1 VCPFEDPPARHSQAC
16 VASLAS
22 TKRVLELTSCCVFA
36 SRAVILLDNRVPEP
50 TSPLGSSMLHITLT
64 PKKLANDPTDPLGRT
79 FYGWGQQDT
88 IEENWQNNRG
98 YWVLGARAHRESYV
112 LFSHNERHEVVM
124 AARIDKIIDAPGK
137 PGRKIIEGEPLPK
150 DHAVYQAYV
159 GQPTPPSA
167 RVRNPVT
174 YFDSTVG
181 GWPCGCGC
189 GEEIFVGEFVRGHE
203 QTALHQRVAQIG
215 TIPEFLR
222 WFDAV
227 RAGTEPAAKATT
239 PAPVSRTGQFDLSIG
254 DDGSVRIHFTPT
266 DELVADLRPGT

>member
-1 VCPFEDPPARHSQAC
+1 
-16 VASLAS
+16 
-22 TKRVLELTSCCVFA
+22 
-36 SRAVILLDNRVPEP
+36 
-50 TSPLGSSMLHITLT
+50 MLHITLT
-64 PKKLANDPTDPLGRT
+64 TKTLANDPTDPLRRT
-79 FYGWGQQDT
+79 YYGWGQQDS
-88 IEENWQNNRG
+88 IEENWRNNRG

-137 PGRKIIEGEPLPK
+137 PGRKIIEGEPLPE
-150 DHAVYQAYV
+150 DHPVCQAYV

-181 GWPCGCGC
+181 GWLCGCGC
-189 GEEIFVGEFVRGHE
+189 GEEIFAGEFVRGHE

-227 RAGTEPAAKATT
+227 RSGAEPAARATA
-239 PAPVSRTGQFDLSIG
+239 PAPVSRAGQFDLSIG
-254 DDGSVRIHFTPT
+254 EDGSVRIHFTPT
-266 DELVADLRPGT
+266 GELATDFRPGTQAARRGSVSGSQKS

>member
-1 VCPFEDPPARHSQAC
+1 
-16 VASLAS
+16 
-22 TKRVLELTSCCVFA
+22 
-36 SRAVILLDNRVPEP
+36 
-50 TSPLGSSMLHITLT
+50 MLHITLT
-64 PKKLANDPTDPLGRT
+64 TKALANDPTDPLHRT

-88 IEENWQNNRG
+88 VEENWQNNRG
-98 YWVLGARAHRESYV
+98 YWTLGARAHRESYV
-112 LFSHNERHEVVM
+112 LFSHNQGHQVVM

-137 PGRKIIEGEPLPK
+137 PGRKIIEGTPLPE

-174 YFDSTVG
+174 YFNSTVG

-189 GEEIFVGEFVRGHE
+189 GEEIFAGEFVRGHE

-215 TIPEFLR
+215 TIPEFIR

-227 RAGTEPAAKATT
+227 RTGAEPAAHASALT
-239 PAPVSRTGQFDLSIG
+239 AVSRTGQFDLSI
-254 DDGSVRIHFTPT
+254 DEDGSVGIHFSP
-266 DELVADLRPGT
+266 VVR

>member
-1 VCPFEDPPARHSQAC
+1 V
-16 VASLAS
+16 
-22 TKRVLELTSCCVFA
+22 
-36 SRAVILLDNRVPEP
+36 
-50 TSPLGSSMLHITLT
+50 LHITLT
-64 PKKLANDPTDPLGRT
+64 TKTLQNDPADPLRRT
-79 FYGWGQQDT
+79 FYGWGQQDP

-98 YWVLGARAHRESYV
+98 YWALGARAHRESYV
-112 LFSHNERHEVVM
+112 LFSHNEPHEVVM
-124 AARIDKIIDAPGK
+124 AAGIDKIIDAPGK
-137 PGRKIIEGEPLPK
+137 PGRKIIEGEPLPE

-159 GQPTPPSA
+159 GRPTPPSA

-189 GEEIFVGEFVRGHE
+189 GEEIFAGEFVRGHE

-227 RAGTEPAAKATT
+227 RADAEPAARAAG
-239 PAPVSRTGQFDLSIG
+239 PAGISRPGQFDLSIG
-254 DDGSVRIHFTPT
+254 KDGSVRIHFTPN
-266 DELVADLRPGT
+266 